1 MALSVKKFINDL
13 TCPEPSA
20 QVNVMY
26 HPTSSSVLCDGG
38 GTPTA
43 IFSNNSSLGTI
54 AANGGSGSGAGAGS
68 SAYAAGP
75 DTCSEG
81 MDVVFVVDYTG
92 SMGGAIDGVKTGISN
107 IVSTINSE
115 SGGNYRLGLVLFD
128 GGRSNYNTSNFYTSL
143 PAGQKINES
152 SGNVLITC
160 AEMMD
165 GVGNSSSFQTAL
177 NSINTT
183 DMPIGDSKEHGL
195 RAISEVVDNQF
206 AGSFRSDMQ
215 KLIILITDDGPEED
229 ALYTI
234 GVVNSLE
241 QEGIQVL
248 YQTSQAANGDS
259 RYNSTVQEPM
269 PQGAATYGLNF
280 NSSWTSSLTSAI
292 STLCD
297 NTYLYSCDEIANGW
311 YMEPGDSVAYNWN
324 GSAWTSTT
332 CSYTVKVNLAKAAN
346 SGTWNIKPIPTTHP
360 NYFDANTFIFTGNY
374 STSNSYGSTGTLTW
388 ELDDTTDYTVEDITG
403 VVESTQS
410 GTAGYFQTFTDNGV
424 GHSGT
429 DAGLAVNEFSIAG
442 PMLEDAEYTITLSA
456 KTKANTYNMKVIV
469 IADEPDTL
477 DADDNAQ
484 SPSGAID
491 VTGTD
496 PASFWLNAASSYTTK
511 TGATFYTFS
520 GVTGSSH
527 NFELALAPVPSDYS
541 IDVTGYTDSYS
552 NTASQ
557 NAIGPNIVVNDTSVT
572 GTFTM
577 PSGGGIAEIFLEGQ
591 VNQPNYEFDLTVTD
605 SIAGISVLNAD
616 QSQSFTGYTGDTFV
630 WAADLVIGT
639 DYDGF
644 TIDYPNT
651 AANPSTYVSIGS
663 GAGAGHDV
671 HGVVTMPSGGGSSTV
686 TVAGTS
692 TESEY
697 DMSLTFTDD
706 FSGEETYGGPITVS
720 GNAGELITTTRTLSG
735 TDSDITYSISTV
747 TSDNTDVVVT
757 KSGTTLTIKTTM
769 PSGGGSAT
777 IDVAGSSS
785 VNSYS
790 YTVRFE
796 IPTKFQSLYYGWK
809 NEADENIQTGV
820 TYVDVPVSGNAGDV
834 ISIVA
839 PVALVTVQDYQRVT
853 PTTSSSLNSEI
864 TNEGGTN
871 GSFTGGTN
879 TIQHAY
885 TPSCTLTMPSGGG
898 SVTIPTYMT
907 TSEKSHAF
915 SLVVSTDSGSS
926 GVTATS
932 QACSTDPAGV
942 SRGAI
947 VSGVQVIAFAGNTGS
962 TFNTIQVP
970 VRPNNTT
977 DYDNEIDSFTVAP
990 LAASAAT
997 TVVERNNY
1005 CGANVEYAD
1014 IDFEMPSLDPRFG
1027 LSINSGTVVVND
1039 TVTAISR
1046 SFTLNYT
1053 DSISNAGPARVS
1065 DTFTGGVGTTHNY
1078 SIAYSASSGYTLAL
1092 SGASDDSSAVTV
1104 ARSGNTV
1111 SGVVTMPSGGGSATV
1126 TATGTSTQD
1135 KYRYTVTLSEAI
1147 SNAAIVGANAEGI
1160 KTLTVDLVPG
1170 ETYTFTEAI
1179 SVTSG
1184 YYWSSGPTISDN
1196 QSHATS
1202 SVNSSGAI
1210 SITVTGGSAN
1220 RSAAVLV
1227 DGRTSVIQR
1236 TLTVNYRDASLG
1248 IAGANVTSGSGAG
1261 YTTYTQ
1267 DSFTG
1272 VPGATGTKTLYYM
1285 PNSGYVSASINSIAS
1300 SNTDLATGTAG
1311 SGANAGQAWTLNYTI
1326 PSSNTSVTVTVNGS
1340 GVAATAA
1347 TTLATAAT
1355 TAPTQATAATTV
1367 PTQATK
1373 ATVAPTQATAA
1384 TTLATAATT
1393 RATNAT
1399 VQPTEDAY
1407 FYYQVEDCSGNSW
1420 NAKATYTAARF
1431 TNHEAGIVPVGFDG
1445 NIATITRLLM
1455 SPETGD
1461 VVHLM
1466 YQTNETCE
1474 GGGGAEPIEGGG
1486 GGGGGAGE
1494 GEEGLR
1500 EPGGREMENEL

>member
-26 HPTSSSVLCDGG
+26 HPTSSDVLCDGG

-43 IFSNNSSLGTI
+43 IFSNNGSNLPNI
-54 AANGGSGSGAGAGS
+54 AAAAGGSGSGAGSG
-68 SAYAAGP
+68 AYAAGSDVCP
-75 DTCSEG
+75 EG
-81 MDVVFVVDYTG
+81 MDVVFVVDYTSG
-92 SMGGAIDGVKTGISN
+92 MGGAINGLKTGVSNLISN
-107 IVSTINSE
+107 ISSE

-128 GGRSNYNTSNFYTSL
+128 GGGATYNSSNFYTSL
-143 PAGQKINES
+143 PAGQKIIE
-152 SGNVLITC
+152 GNSYVLITC
-160 AEMMD
+160 AEQMEA
-165 GVGNSSSFQTAL
+165 VGNSSSFQTSL
-177 NSINTT
+177 NAINTS
-183 DMPIGDSKEHGL
+183 DMPIGSQNEWGL
-195 RAISEVVDNQF
+195 RAVTEVVDNQF
-206 AGSFRSDMQ
+206 AGSFREGVQ
-215 KLIILITDDGPEED
+215 KLIVLITDQGPVNN

-259 RYNSTVQEPM
+259 RYNSIVQEPM
-269 PQGAATYGLNF
+269 PQGAATYGINF
-280 NSSWTSSLTSAI
+280 NSTWANNLSSQI
-292 STLCD
+292 STLCG
-297 NTYLYSCDEIANGW
+297 NTFTYSCDEILNGW
-311 YMEPGDSVAYNWN
+311 YMEPGASVAYNWN
-324 GSAWTSTT
+324 GSVWTSAT
-332 CSYTVKVNLAKAAN
+332 CSYTVKVNLAKAAGQSAN
-346 SGTWNIKPIPTTHP
+346 WNITPIPSDHP

-374 STSNSYGSTGTLTW
+374 TTSNSYGVDGTLTW
-388 ELDDTTDYTVEDITG
+388 TIQGATDYTVSDISN
-403 VVESTQS
+403 VSNSTQS
-410 GTAGYFQTFTDNGV
+410 GTASNFKTFTDNGV
-424 GHSGT
+424 GDSDIHAS
-429 DAGLAVNEFSIAG
+429 LNSSEFVIAG
-442 PMLEDAEYTITLSA
+442 PMVADEEHTITLSA
-456 KTKANTYNMKVIV
+456 KTDANSYNMKVVV

-477 DADDNAQ
+477 DADGNAQ
-484 SPSGAID
+484 SPSGAIGI
-491 VTGTD
+491 TGTD
-496 PASFWLNAASSYTTK
+496 PANFWLNAASSYTTK
-511 TGATFYTFS
+511 TGATQYTFS
-520 GVTGSSH
+520 GVVGSSH
-527 NFELALAPVPSDYS
+527 DFELDLDPVPADYA
-541 IDVTGYTDSYS
+541 IDVTGYTGTYS
-552 NTASQ
+552 NTATQ
-557 NAIGPNIVVNDTSVT
+557 NAVSPNIVVNDTTVS

-577 PSGGGIAEIFLEGQ
+577 PSGGGVAEIFLAGQ

-605 SIAGISVLNAD
+605 SIAGVSVVNAD
-616 QSQSFTGYTGDTFV
+616 QTQSFTGYTGDTFV
-630 WAADLVIGT
+630 WAADLTAGT
-639 DYDGF
+639 DTESF
-644 TIDYPNT
+644 TINYGST
-651 AANPSTYVSIGS
+651 AANPATYVSIGS

-671 HGVVTMPSGGGSSTV
+671 HGVVTMPASGGSSTV
-686 TVAGTS
+686 TVAGSSVAT
-692 TESEY
+692 TY
-697 DMSLTFTDD
+697 DMEITFTDD
-706 FSGEETYGGPITVS
+706 FSGDETYGGPITVS
-720 GNAGELITTTRTLSG
+720 GTAGQLVTTTRTLSG

-769 PSGGGSAT
+769 PSGGGSAAV
-777 IDVAGSSS
+777 DVAGSSS

-898 SVTIPTYMT
+898 SVTISTYMT
-907 TSEKSHAF
+907 TAVKSHSF
-915 SLVVSTDSGSS
+915 SLVVSTSSGSS

-932 QACSTDPAGV
+932 PTCSTDPTGV

-947 VSGVQVIAFAGNTGS
+947 AAGAQTITFTGS
-962 TFNTIQVP
+962 TSATRNTIQVP
-970 VRPNNTT
+970 VRPNNTA
-977 DYDNEIDSFTVAP
+977 DYDNEINSFTVAP
-990 LAASAAT
+990 ASITGIT

-1014 IDFEMPSLDPRFG
+1014 IDFTMPSLDPRFG
-1027 LSINSGTVVVND
+1027 LTINSGTIVVND

-1053 DSISNAGPARVS
+1053 DSISNAAPARAS

-1078 SIAYSASSGYTLAL
+1078 SIVYSASSGYTLAL

-1126 TATGTSTQD
+1126 TATGTSTQI
-1135 KYRYTVTLSEAI
+1135 KHTYTVTLSELI
-1147 SNAAIVGANAEGI
+1147 SNAAIVGANADGI
-1160 KTLTVDLVPG
+1160 KTLTVDLAPG
-1170 ETYTFTEAI
+1170 ATHTFTEAI

-1236 TLTVNYRDASLG
+1236 TLTVKYRDASSG

-1272 VPGATGTKTLYYM
+1272 APGATGTKTLYYM

-1300 SNTDLATGTAG
+1300 SNTNLATGTAG

-1340 GVAATAA
+1340 GVSATQATAA
-1347 TTLATAAT
+1347 TTVATAAT
-1355 TAPTQATAATTV
+1355 TAPTQATAATSAT
-1367 PTQATK
+1367 TQATK
-1373 ATVAPTQATAA
+1373 ATIKP
-1384 TTLATAATT
+1384 TLATEPTIAPTPATE
-1393 RATNAT
+1393 ATESPITYYYYT
-1399 VQPTEDAY
+1399 VQ
-1407 FYYQVEDCSGNSW
+1407 DCNGQTWIARADYS
-1420 NAKATYTAARF
+1420 TPRF
-1431 TNHEAGIVPVGFDG
+1431 TMHQEGLTTPAVGPGPMMVTSGDLGIRDWQL
-1445 NIATITRLLM
+1445 TITGP
-1455 SPETGD
+1455 SFGS
-1461 VVHLM
+1461 
-1466 YQTNETCE
+1466 CE
-1474 GGGGAEPIEGGG
+1474 EEPDGGGGEEPLDPEGPS
-1486 GGGGGAGE
+1486 E
-1494 GEEGLR
+1494 R
-1500 EPGGREMENEL
+1500 PR

>member
-54 AANGGSGSGAGAGS
+54 AANGGSGSGAGS

-75 DTCSEG
+75 DTCPEG
-81 MDVVFVVDYTG
+81 MDVVFVVDYTS
-92 SMGGAIDGVKTGISN
+92 SMGGAIDGVKTGINN

-152 SGNVLITC
+152 SGAVLITC

-195 RAISEVVDNQF
+195 RAISEVVNNQF

-229 ALYTI
+229 ALYALNL
-234 GVVNSLE
+234 VNDLE
-241 QEGIQVL
+241 NEGIQVL
-248 YQTSQAANGDS
+248 YQTSESSPGDNRYNTQVETTQPEGAAN
-259 RYNSTVQEPM
+259 
-269 PQGAATYGLNF
+269 YGLNF

-346 SGTWNIKPIPTTHP
+346 SGTWNIKPIPATHP

-388 ELDDTTDYTVEDITG
+388 ELDNTTDYTVEDITG

-429 DAGLAVNEFSIAG
+429 DAGLATNEFSIAG

-456 KTKANTYNMKVIV
+456 KTNANTYNMKVVV

-477 DADDNAQ
+477 DADDNTQ

-496 PASFWLNAASSYTTK
+496 PASFWLNAAKSYLTK
-511 TGATFYTFS
+511 TGATQYTFS
-520 GVTGSSH
+520 GVAGSSH

-639 DYDGF
+639 DYDDF

-777 IDVAGSSS
+777 IDVSGSSS

-834 ISIVA
+834 ISITA
-839 PVALVTVQDYQRVT
+839 PVPLVTVQDYQRVT
-853 PTTSSSLNSEI
+853 PTTSNSLNSEI

-871 GSFTGGTN
+871 GSFTAGTN

-932 QACSTDPAGV
+932 SACSTDPAGV

-1053 DSISNAGPARVS
+1053 DSISNAGPARAS

-1147 SNAAIVGANAEGI
+1147 SNAAIVGANANGI

-1170 ETYTFTEAI
+1170 ATHTFTEAI

-1236 TLTVNYRDASLG
+1236 TLTVKYRDASSG

-1272 VPGATGTKTLYYM
+1272 APGATGTKTLYYM

-1300 SNTDLATGTAG
+1300 SNTGLATGTAG

-1355 TAPTQATAATTV
+1355 TKATAATAATTV
-1367 PTQATK
+1367 PTQAT
-1373 ATVAPTQATAA
+1373 APTVKPTLPTAA

-1393 RATNAT
+1393 KATNAT

-1407 FYYQVEDCSGNSW
+1407 FYYQVEDCSGTTW
-1420 NAKATYTAARF
+1420 NAKATYAAGRF
-1431 TNHEAGIVPVGFDG
+1431 TRHQAGIVPVGFSG
-1445 NIATITRLLM
+1445 SIATITRYMVAFEDQNVVYLM
-1455 SPETGD
+1455 NP
-1461 VVHLM
+1461 
-1466 YQTNETCE
+1466 TNETCE
-1474 GGGGAEPIEGGG
+1474 GGGGEPIEGGG
-1486 GGGGGAGE
+1486 GGP
-1494 GEEGLR
+1494 R
-1500 EPGGREMENEL
+1500 EPIDGLE